1 MGNLCAK
8 QAYSGERIAT
18 GIISQQKTG
27 QTQPLPNPAHI
38 ERPEETVPY
47 RNQVRKISDTLVST
61 NHMRVLQIQ
70 TCLRQECSL
79 QTTTS
84 ISSVPRRKFL
94 LQSQASL
101 TYSSTRKTVMLS
113 FLIFKDDQDDH
124 SPIPKASNPPA
135 P

>member
-18 GIISQQKTG
+18 VIIIQQKTG

-70 TCLRQECSL
+70 TCL
-79 QTTTS
+79 
-84 ISSVPRRKFL
+84 
-94 LQSQASL
+94 
-101 TYSSTRKTVMLS
+101 
-113 FLIFKDDQDDH
+113 
-124 SPIPKASNPPA
+124 
-135 P
+135 

>member
-8 QAYSGERIAT
+8 QAYSGEGIAT
-18 GIISQQKTG
+18 GIISQQKTSE
-27 QTQPLPNPAHI
+27 TQPQPNPANI
-38 ERPEETVPY
+38 ECPAETVHY
-47 RNQVRKISDTLVST
+47 RNQVRKISDTLAST
-61 NHMRVLQIQ
+61 NHIRVLHIR
-70 TCLRQECSL
+70 TCLRQECFM

-84 ISSVPRRKFL
+84 ICSAPRRKLL

-101 TYSSTRKTVMLS
+101 TYSSTRKTVML
-113 FLIFKDDQDDH
+113 LLLLFKDDQDDH